1 MSHEVDSDLVRRLA
15 ALLEETGLGEL
26 EYATNDWKIRVAR
39 PTTSPLLATTMN
51 TAVKTAHNPTSNT
64 EELNSEYQGDQILK
78 SPMVG
83 TAYLTPD
90 PSSPPF
96 VNVGDRVEQGD
107 TVMIIEA
114 MKVMNPIS
122 AHRSGLVKEV
132 LVKASEPVEFNQW
145 LLIIE

>member
-39 PTTSPLLATTMN
+39 PTTSALLETNMNIPVTT
-51 TAVKTAHNPTSNT
+51 THTPTPNT
-64 EELNSEYQGDQILK
+64 EELNPEHQDDQILK

-90 PSSPPF
+90 PSSSPF

-114 MKVMNPIS
+114 MKVMNPIL
-122 AHRSGLVKEV
+122 AHRSGVVKKI
-132 LVKASEPVEFNQW
+132 LVKASEPVEFNQG

>member
-39 PTTSPLLATTMN
+39 PTTSALLETNMNIPVTT
-51 TAVKTAHNPTSNT
+51 THAPTPNK
-64 EELNSEYQGDQILK
+64 EELNPEHQDDQILK

-90 PSSPPF
+90 PSSSPF

-114 MKVMNPIS
+114 MKVMNPIL
-122 AHRSGLVKEV
+122 AHRSGVVREV
-132 LVKASEPVEFNQW
+132 LVKASEPVEFNQG

>member
-1 MSHEVDSDLVRRLA
+1 MSQEVDSDLVRRLA

-39 PTTSPLLATTMN
+39 PTTSPHLATPMN
-51 TAVKTAHNPTSNT
+51 TPVTTKHTPSSNR
-64 EELNSEYQGDQILK
+64 EELNSEYQDDQILK

-96 VNVGDRVEQGD
+96 VNAGDRVEQGD

-122 AHRSGLVKEV
+122 AHRSGVVKEV

>member
-39 PTTSPLLATTMN
+39 PTTSALLETNMN
-51 TAVKTAHNPTSNT
+51 IPGTTAHAPMPST
-64 EELNSEYQGDQILK
+64 EELNPEHQDDQILK

-90 PSSPPF
+90 PSSSPF
-96 VNVGDRVEQGD
+96 VNIGDRVEQGD

-114 MKVMNPIS
+114 MKVMNPIL
-122 AHRSGLVKEV
+122 AHRSGVVTEI
-132 LVKASEPVEFNQW
+132 LVKASEPVEFNQG

>member
-1 MSHEVDSDLVRRLA
+1 VSHEVDSDLVRRLA

-39 PTTSPLLATTMN
+39 PTSTPVPPALSKLTN
-51 TAVKTAHNPTSNT
+51 TNLPSSESDT
-64 EELNSEYQGDQILK
+64 EEAIPKYQDDQILK

-96 VNVGDRVEQGD
+96 VNIGDAVKQGD
-107 TVMIIEA
+107 TVIIIEA

-122 AHRSGLVKEV
+122 AHKSGIVKEI
-132 LVKASEPVEFNQW
+132 LVKASEPVEFDQW
-145 LLIIE
+145 LLVIE

>member
-39 PTTSPLLATTMN
+39 PTTSALLETNMNIPVTT
-51 TAVKTAHNPTSNT
+51 THVPTPNT
-64 EELNSEYQGDQILK
+64 EELNPEHQDDQILK

-90 PSSPPF
+90 PSSSPF

-114 MKVMNPIS
+114 MKVMNPIL
-122 AHRSGLVKEV
+122 AHRSGVVKEV
-132 LVKASEPVEFNQW
+132 LVKASEPVEFNQG

>member
-39 PTTSPLLATTMN
+39 PVTSSLLATNLN
-51 TAVKTAHNPTSNT
+51 TAATTTHAPTPNK
-64 EELNSEYQGDQILK
+64 EELNPEHQDDQILK

-90 PSSPPF
+90 PSSSPF
-96 VNVGDRVEQGD
+96 VNVGDRVKQGD

-114 MKVMNPIS
+114 MKVMNPIL
-122 AHRSGLVKEV
+122 AHRSGVVKEV
-132 LVKASEPVEFNQW
+132 LVKASEPVEFNQG

>member
-39 PTTSPLLATTMN
+39 PTTSALLETNMNIPVTT
-51 TAVKTAHNPTSNT
+51 THVPTPNK
-64 EELNSEYQGDQILK
+64 EELNPEHQYDQILK

-90 PSSPPF
+90 PSSSPF

-114 MKVMNPIS
+114 MKVMNPIL
-122 AHRSGLVKEV
+122 AHRSGVVKEV
-132 LVKASEPVEFNQW
+132 LVKASEPVEFNQG

>member
-1 MSHEVDSDLVRRLA
+1 MYKRQ
-15 ALLEETGLGEL
+15 LLETNINTP
-26 EYATNDWKIRVAR
+26 ATNTHT
-39 PTTSPLLATTMN
+39 PTPN
-51 TAVKTAHNPTSNT
+51 Q
-64 EELNSEYQGDQILK
+64 EELSPEHQNDQILK

-96 VNVGDRVEQGD
+96 VKVGDKVEQGD

-114 MKVMNPIS
+114 MKVMNPIL
-122 AHRSGLVKEV
+122 AHRSGVVTEV
-132 LVKASEPVEFNQW
+132 LVKASEPVEFNQG

>member
-39 PTTSPLLATTMN
+39 PTTSALLETNMNIPVTT
-51 TAVKTAHNPTSNT
+51 THAPTPNT
-64 EELNSEYQGDQILK
+64 EELNPEHQDDQILK

-96 VNVGDRVEQGD
+96 VKVGDRVEQGD

-122 AHRSGLVKEV
+122 AHRSGVVKEV
-132 LVKASEPVEFNQW
+132 LVAASEPVEFDQW

>member
-39 PTTSPLLATTMN
+39 PTLTPAPSATSKLTN
-51 TAVKTAHNPTSNT
+51 TNVPSSESDT
-64 EELNSEYQGDQILK
+64 EEAITKYQDDQILK

-96 VNVGDRVEQGD
+96 VNIGDAVKQGD
-107 TVMIIEA
+107 TVIIIEA

-122 AHRSGLVKEV
+122 AHKSGIVKEI
-132 LVKASEPVEFNQW
+132 LVKASEPVEFDQW
-145 LLIIE
+145 LLVIV

>member
-26 EYATNDWKIRVAR
+26 EYATNDWKIRLAR
-39 PTTSPLLATTMN
+39 PTTSALLETNMNIPVTTTRAPM
-51 TAVKTAHNPTSNT
+51 PNT
-64 EELNSEYQGDQILK
+64 EELNPEHQDDQILK

-90 PSSPPF
+90 PSSSPF

-114 MKVMNPIS
+114 MKVMNPIL
-122 AHRSGLVKEV
+122 AHRSGVVTEI
-132 LVKASEPVEFNQW
+132 LVKASEPVEFNQG

>member
-1 MSHEVDSDLVRRLA
+1 VSHEVDSDLVRRLA

-26 EYATNDWKIRVAR
+26 EYATNDWKIRLAR
-39 PTTSPLLATTMN
+39 PATSALLETNMNIPVTTTHAPM
-51 TAVKTAHNPTSNT
+51 PNT
-64 EELNSEYQGDQILK
+64 EELNPEHQDDQILK

-90 PSSPPF
+90 PSSSPF
-96 VNVGDRVEQGD
+96 VNIGDRVEQGD

-114 MKVMNPIS
+114 MKVMNPIL
-122 AHRSGLVKEV
+122 AHRSGVVTEI
-132 LVKASEPVEFNQW
+132 LVKASEPVEFNQG

>member
-39 PTTSPLLATTMN
+39 PTTSALLETNMNIPVTTTHAPM
-51 TAVKTAHNPTSNT
+51 PNT
-64 EELNSEYQGDQILK
+64 EELNPEHQDDQILK

-96 VNVGDRVEQGD
+96 VKVGDRVEQGD

-122 AHRSGLVKEV
+122 AHRSGVVKEV
-132 LVKASEPVEFNQW
+132 LVVASEPVEFDQW

>member
-26 EYATNDWKIRVAR
+26 EYATNDWKIRLAR
-39 PTTSPLLATTMN
+39 PATSALLETNMNIPVTTTHAPM
-51 TAVKTAHNPTSNT
+51 PNT
-64 EELNSEYQGDQILK
+64 EELNPEHQDDQILK

-90 PSSPPF
+90 PSSSPF
-96 VNVGDRVEQGD
+96 VNIGDRVEQGD

-114 MKVMNPIS
+114 MKVMNPIL
-122 AHRSGLVKEV
+122 AHRSGVVTEI
-132 LVKASEPVEFNQW
+132 LVKASEPVEFNQG

>member
-39 PTTSPLLATTMN
+39 PTTSALLETNMNIPVTT
-51 TAVKTAHNPTSNT
+51 THAPTPNKG
-64 EELNSEYQGDQILK
+64 ELHPKHQDDQILK

-90 PSSPPF
+90 PSSSPF

-114 MKVMNPIS
+114 MKVMNPIL
-122 AHRSGLVKEV
+122 AHRSGVVREV
-132 LVKASEPVEFNQW
+132 LVKASEPVEFNQG

>member
-39 PTTSPLLATTMN
+39 PVTSSLLATNLN
-51 TAVKTAHNPTSNT
+51 TTATTTHAPTPNKEGLNP
-64 EELNSEYQGDQILK
+64 ERQDDQILK

-96 VNVGDRVEQGD
+96 VKVGDRVEQGD

-122 AHRSGLVKEV
+122 AHRSGVVKEV
-132 LVKASEPVEFNQW
+132 LVAASEPVEFDQW

>member
-39 PTTSPLLATTMN
+39 PTTSALLETNMNIPVTT
-51 TAVKTAHNPTSNT
+51 THAPTPNKK
-64 EELNSEYQGDQILK
+64 ELNPEHQDDQILK

-90 PSSPPF
+90 PSSSPF

-114 MKVMNPIS
+114 MKVMNPIL
-122 AHRSGLVKEV
+122 AHRSGVVKEV
-132 LVKASEPVEFNQW
+132 LVKASEPVEFNQG

>member
-1 MSHEVDSDLVRRLA
+1 MSQEVDSDLVRRLA

-39 PTTSPLLATTMN
+39 PKTSPLLETNINTPATN
-51 TAVKTAHNPTSNT
+51 THTPTPNQ
-64 EELNSEYQGDQILK
+64 EELSPEHQNDQILK

-96 VNVGDRVEQGD
+96 VKVGDKVEQGD

-114 MKVMNPIS
+114 MKVMNPIL
-122 AHRSGLVKEV
+122 AHGSGVVTDV
-132 LVKASEPVEFNQW
+132 LVKASEPVEFNQG

>member
-39 PTTSPLLATTMN
+39 PTSTPVPPALSKLTN
-51 TAVKTAHNPTSNT
+51 TNLPSSESDT
-64 EELNSEYQGDQILK
+64 EEAITKYQDDQILK

-90 PSSPPF
+90 PSSPP
-96 VNVGDRVEQGD
+96 
-107 TVMIIEA
+107 
-114 MKVMNPIS
+114 
-122 AHRSGLVKEV
+122 
-132 LVKASEPVEFNQW
+132 
-145 LLIIE
+145 LLT

>member
-26 EYATNDWKIRVAR
+26 EYATNDWKIRLAR
-39 PTTSPLLATTMN
+39 PTTSALLETNMNIPVTTTHAPM
-51 TAVKTAHNPTSNT
+51 PNT
-64 EELNSEYQGDQILK
+64 EELNPEHQDDQILK

-90 PSSPPF
+90 PSSSPF
-96 VNVGDRVEQGD
+96 VNIGDRVEQGD

-114 MKVMNPIS
+114 MKVMNPIL
-122 AHRSGLVKEV
+122 AHRSGVVTEI
-132 LVKASEPVEFNQW
+132 LVKASEPVEFNQG

>member
-1 MSHEVDSDLVRRLA
+1 MNIPVTTTHAPTLN
-15 ALLEETGLGEL
+15 TGEL
-26 EYATNDWKIRVAR
+26 
-39 PTTSPLLATTMN
+39 
-51 TAVKTAHNPTSNT
+51 NP
-64 EELNSEYQGDQILK
+64 EHQDDQILK

-96 VNVGDRVEQGD
+96 VKVGDRVEQGD

-122 AHRSGLVKEV
+122 AHRSGVVKEV
-132 LVKASEPVEFNQW
+132 LVAASEPVEFDQW

>member
-39 PTTSPLLATTMN
+39 PTTSALLETNMNMPVTTTHAPM
-51 TAVKTAHNPTSNT
+51 PNT
-64 EELNSEYQGDQILK
+64 EELNPEHQGDQILK

-90 PSSPPF
+90 PSSSPF
-96 VNVGDRVEQGD
+96 VSVGHRVEQGD

-114 MKVMNPIS
+114 MKVMNPIL
-122 AHRSGLVKEV
+122 AHRSGVVTEI
-132 LVKASEPVEFNQW
+132 LVKASEPVEFNQG

>member
-39 PTTSPLLATTMN
+39 PTTSALLETNMNIPVTTTHASTPN
-51 TAVKTAHNPTSNT
+51 K
-64 EELNSEYQGDQILK
+64 EELNPEHQDDQILK

-90 PSSPPF
+90 PSSSPF

-114 MKVMNPIS
+114 MKVMNPIL
-122 AHRSGLVKEV
+122 AHRSGVVTEV
-132 LVKASEPVEFNQW
+132 LVKANEPVEFNQW

>member
-39 PTTSPLLATTMN
+39 PATSSLLANNLTTPA
-51 TAVKTAHNPTSNT
+51 TTTHAPTPNK
-64 EELNSEYQGDQILK
+64 EELNPEHQDDQILK

-96 VNVGDRVEQGD
+96 VNVGDRVERGD

-114 MKVMNPIS
+114 MKVMNPIL
-122 AHRSGLVKEV
+122 AHRSGVVTEI
-132 LVKASEPVEFNQW
+132 LVKASEPVEFNQG

>member
-39 PTTSPLLATTMN
+39 PVTSSLLATNLN
-51 TAVKTAHNPTSNT
+51 TAATTTHAPTPNKEGLNP
-64 EELNSEYQGDQILK
+64 EYQDDKILK

-96 VNVGDRVEQGD
+96 VKVGDRVEQGD

-122 AHRSGLVKEV
+122 AHRSGVVKEV
-132 LVKASEPVEFNQW
+132 LVAASEPVEFDQW

>member
-39 PTTSPLLATTMN
+39 PTTSALLETNLNIPVTTTHAPM
-51 TAVKTAHNPTSNT
+51 PNT
-64 EELNSEYQGDQILK
+64 EELNPEHQDDQILK

-96 VNVGDRVEQGD
+96 VKVGDRVEQGD

-122 AHRSGLVKEV
+122 AHRSGVVKEV
-132 LVKASEPVEFNQW
+132 LVAASEPVEFDQW

>member
-39 PTTSPLLATTMN
+39 PTSTPAPPPIPKLTNTDLTSSESDM
-51 TAVKTAHNPTSNT
+51 
-64 EELNSEYQGDQILK
+64 EEAIPKYQDDQILK

-96 VNVGDRVEQGD
+96 VNIGDAVKQGD
-107 TVMIIEA
+107 TVIIIEA

-122 AHRSGLVKEV
+122 AHKSGIVKEI
-132 LVKASEPVEFNQW
+132 LVKASEPVEFDQW
-145 LLIIE
+145 LLVIE

>member
-39 PTTSPLLATTMN
+39 PVTSSLLATNLN
-51 TAVKTAHNPTSNT
+51 TAATTTHAPTPNKEGLNP
-64 EELNSEYQGDQILK
+64 EYQDDKILK

-122 AHRSGLVKEV
+122 AHRSGVVKEV
-132 LVKASEPVEFNQW
+132 LVVASEPVEFDQW

>member
-39 PTTSPLLATTMN
+39 PTTSALLETNMNIPVTT
-51 TAVKTAHNPTSNT
+51 THAPTPNQ
-64 EELNSEYQGDQILK
+64 EELSPEYQDDQILK

-90 PSSPPF
+90 PSSSPF

-114 MKVMNPIS
+114 MKVMNPIL
-122 AHRSGLVKEV
+122 AHRSGVVTEV
-132 LVKASEPVEFNQW
+132 LVKVSEPVEFNQG